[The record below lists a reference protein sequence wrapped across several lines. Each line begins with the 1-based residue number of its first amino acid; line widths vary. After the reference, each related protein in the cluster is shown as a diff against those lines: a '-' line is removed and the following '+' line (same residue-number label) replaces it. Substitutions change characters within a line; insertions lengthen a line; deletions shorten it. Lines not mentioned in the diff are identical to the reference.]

1 MQKDHDID
9 SKTHCETCGA
19 QPPGY
24 DSVHYGSFE
33 DGYRLLCTVC
43 FNAEVAAKYGLDDF
57 ENVRFEQIAMTDCA
71 GEAHEFH
78 FRTRL
83 LGTMV
88 VLSAF
93 ELKQGEPGGYQV
105 EIIGDPEGD
114 LMSLLGRLIERIRRR
129 LSVKHLEQSKYGLQ
143 IADKTLCANISSDDT
158 TDERMPLLTIDGQEV
173 TWDQLGRMLM
183 TFEGWQFRMEI
194 VDRSGEA

>member
-1 MQKDHDID
+1 MPKNHDID

-93 ELKQGEPGGYQV
+93 ELKQGANTDCKLRTRPFV
-105 EIIGDPEGD
+105 RIFLRTTPR
-114 LMSLLGRLIERIRRR
+114 MSACLYL
-129 LSVKHLEQSKYGLQ
+129 
-143 IADKTLCANISSDDT
+143 
-158 TDERMPLLTIDGQEV
+158 
-173 TWDQLGRMLM
+173 
-183 TFEGWQFRMEI
+183 
-194 VDRSGEA
+194 RSMVRKSRGTNWGVC